1 MFRQQET
8 YTVKEFMNRHT
19 KVEKVTEK
27 KKTRFTNKTLIPLA
41 ALPFAHIKGAFAAD
55 PTVAANTIASGQM
68 YDKVIS
74 AFNPLV
80 DLIQAL
86 SYPIAMIVVLGGS
99 LFIMIGNKE
108 KGFGMMQAAGLGY
121 VLVQLTP
128 LVLKILVDAIGTM

>member
-1 MFRQQET
+1 MFRKRVET
-8 YTVKEFMNRHT
+8 YSISEFMNRGKSEVK
-19 KVEKVTEK
+19 KVNSKKFTEIGV
-27 KKTRFTNKTLIPLA
+27 LPLA
-41 ALPFAHIKGAFAAD
+41 ALPFTHIKSAFAAD
-55 PTVAANTIASGQM
+55 PTMATNAIASGQM

>member
-1 MFRQQET
+1 MFKQREES
-8 YTVKEFMNRHT
+8 YTIKQFMNRQT
-19 KVEKVTEK
+19 KAEKVKTT
-27 KKTRFTNKTLIPLA
+27 KKTRFSKQALIPLA
-41 ALPFAHIKGAFAAD
+41 ALPFTHIQSAFAAD
-55 PTVAANTIASGQM
+55 PTIATTAIASGQM
-68 YDKVIS
+68 YDKVIN

-99 LFIMIGNKE
+99 LCIMIGSKE

-128 LVLKILVDAIGTM
+128 LVLKILVDAI

>member
-1 MFRQQET
+1 MFRKTEET
-8 YTVKEFMNRHT
+8 YSISEFLNRGKNEVKEVKSKKFS
-19 KVEKVTEK
+19 KV
-27 KKTRFTNKTLIPLA
+27 LIPLA
-41 ALPFAHIKGAFAAD
+41 AAPFTHIKGAFAAD
-55 PTVAANTIASGQM
+55 PTVATNAIASGDM
-68 YDKVIS
+68 YNKVIQ

-108 KGFGMMQAAGLGY
+108 KGFTMMQAAGLGY

-128 LVLKILVDAIGTM
+128 LILKILVDAIGTM